1 MGVKQLLK
9 ENTAL
14 LANLFHIYSV
24 LLGGNRIRGKVGNQ
38 LIANGAF
45 LNQCHIQI
53 NGMDNRIVIEDLAR
67 LQNCMI
73 YIQGNGN
80 QIHIGKSVSLNYA
93 ELWIEDN
100 DNCLQ
105 IGDGSSADGKT
116 QAPVHMAVIE
126 GTSITL
132 GKDCMLSSGIEI
144 RTGDSHSIV
153 NNEGERIN
161 PSKGIV
167 VGNHVWIGTRSMLL
181 KGSRI
186 ADDCIVGA
194 GSIVTGAFDEGRCAL
209 AGNPA
214 KVLRKDVFWKR
225 ERI

>member
-1 MGVKQLLK
+1 MGVKQFLK

-14 LANLFHIYSV
+14 LAKLFHMYSV
-24 LLGGNRIRGKVGNQ
+24 LLGVNKIKGKAGNQ
-38 LIANGAF
+38 LIAEGAF
-45 LNQCHIQI
+45 LKRCRIQI
-53 NGMDNRIVIEDLAR
+53 NGMNNQIVVEDLAQ

-100 DNCLQ
+100 DNRLQ
-105 IGDGSSADGKT
+105 IEDGSSADGKK

-126 GTSITL
+126 GTSIIL

-161 PSKGIV
+161 PSKEIV
-167 VGNHVWIGTRSMLL
+167 VGNHVWIGTRAMLL

-194 GSIVTGAFDEGRCAL
+194 GSMVTGSFDEAGCAL

-214 KVLRKDVFWKR
+214 KVLRKDVSWKR

>member
-1 MGVKQLLK
+1 MGVKQFLK

-14 LANLFHIYSV
+14 LAKLFHMYSV
-24 LLGGNRIRGKVGNQ
+24 LLGVNKIKGKAGNQ
-38 LIANGAF
+38 LIAEGDF
-45 LNQCHIQI
+45 LKRCRIQI
-53 NGMDNRIVIEDLAR
+53 NGTNNQIVVEDLAR

-80 QIHIGKSVSLNYA
+80 QIHIGRSVSLNYA

-100 DNCLQ
+100 DNRLQ
-105 IGDGSSADGKT
+105 IEDGSSADGKK

-126 GTSITL
+126 GTRIIL

-153 NNEGERIN
+153 NNEGDRIN
-161 PSKGIV
+161 PSKEIV
-167 VGNHVWIGTRSMLL
+167 VGNHVWIGTRAMLL

-194 GSIVTGAFDEGRCAL
+194 GSMVTGSFDEAGCAL

-214 KVLRKDVFWKR
+214 KVLRKDVSWKR

>member
-1 MGVKQLLK
+1 MGVKQFLK

-14 LANLFHIYSV
+14 LAKLFHMYSV
-24 LLGGNRIRGKVGNQ
+24 LLGVNKIKGKAGNQ
-38 LIANGAF
+38 LIAEGAF
-45 LNQCHIQI
+45 LKRCRIQI
-53 NGMDNRIVIEDLAR
+53 NGTNNQIVVEDLAR

-100 DNCLQ
+100 DNRLQ
-105 IGDGSSADGKT
+105 IEDGSSADGKK

-126 GTSITL
+126 GTRIIL

-161 PSKGIV
+161 PSKEIV
-167 VGNHVWIGTRSMLL
+167 VGNHVWIGTRAMLL

-194 GSIVTGAFDEGRCAL
+194 GSMVTGSFDEAGCAL

-214 KVLRKDVFWKR
+214 KVLRKDVSWKR

>member
-1 MGVKQLLK
+1 MGVKQFLK

-14 LANLFHIYSV
+14 LEKLFHMYSV
-24 LLGGNRIRGKVGNQ
+24 LLGVNKIKGKAGNQ
-38 LIANGAF
+38 LIAEGAF
-45 LNQCHIQI
+45 LKRCRIQI
-53 NGMDNRIVIEDLAR
+53 NGTNNQIVVEDLAR

-100 DNCLQ
+100 DNRLQ
-105 IGDGSSADGKT
+105 IEDGSSADGKK

-126 GTSITL
+126 GTRIIL

-161 PSKGIV
+161 PSKEIV
-167 VGNHVWIGTRSMLL
+167 VGNHVWIGTRAMLL

-194 GSIVTGAFDEGRCAL
+194 GSMVTGSFDEAGCAL

-214 KVLRKDVFWKR
+214 KVLRKDVSWKR

>member
-1 MGVKQLLK
+1 MGVKQFLK

-14 LANLFHIYSV
+14 LAKLFHMYSV
-24 LLGGNRIRGKVGNQ
+24 LLGVNKIKGKAGNQ
-38 LIANGAF
+38 LIAEGAF
-45 LNQCHIQI
+45 LKRCRIQI
-53 NGMDNRIVIEDLAR
+53 NGTNNQIVVEDLAR

-100 DNCLQ
+100 DNRLQ
-105 IGDGSSADGKT
+105 IEDGSSADGKK

-126 GTSITL
+126 GTRIIL

-153 NNEGERIN
+153 DNEGERIN
-161 PSKGIV
+161 PSKEIV
-167 VGNHVWIGTRSMLL
+167 VGNHVWIGTRAMLL

-194 GSIVTGAFDEGRCAL
+194 GSMVTGSFDEAGCAL

-214 KVLRKDVFWKR
+214 KVLRKDVSWKR

>member
-14 LANLFHIYSV
+14 LAKLFHMYSV
-24 LLGGNRIRGKVGNQ
+24 LLGANKIRGKAGNQ
-38 LIANGAF
+38 LIAEGAF
-45 LNQCHIQI
+45 LNRCCIQI
-53 NGMDNRIVIEDLAR
+53 NGTNNKIDIDDLSR

-100 DNCLQ
+100 DNRLQ
-105 IGDGSSADGKT
+105 IEDGSSADGKK

-126 GTSITL
+126 GTRIIL

-161 PSKGIV
+161 PSKEIV
-167 VGNHVWIGTRSMLL
+167 VGNHVWIGMRAMLL

-194 GSIVTGAFDEGRCAL
+194 GSIVTGSFDEAGCAL

-214 KVLRKDVFWKR
+214 KVLRKDVSWKR

>member
-1 MGVKQLLK
+1 MGVKQFLK

-14 LANLFHIYSV
+14 LEKLFHMYSV
-24 LLGGNRIRGKVGNQ
+24 LLGVNKIKGKAGNQ
-38 LIANGAF
+38 LIAEGAF
-45 LNQCHIQI
+45 LKRCRIQI
-53 NGMDNRIVIEDLAR
+53 NGTNNQIVVKDLAR

-100 DNCLQ
+100 DNRLQ
-105 IGDGSSADGKT
+105 IEDGSSADGKK

-126 GTSITL
+126 GNRIIL

-161 PSKGIV
+161 PSKEIV
-167 VGNHVWIGTRSMLL
+167 VGNHVWIGTRAMLL

-194 GSIVTGAFDEGRCAL
+194 GSMVTGSFDEAGCAL

-214 KVLRKDVFWKR
+214 KVLRKDVSWKR

>member
-1 MGVKQLLK
+1 MGVKQFLK

-14 LANLFHIYSV
+14 LEKLFHMYSV
-24 LLGGNRIRGKVGNQ
+24 LLGVNKIKGKAGNQ
-38 LIANGAF
+38 LIAEGAF
-45 LNQCHIQI
+45 LKRCRIQI
-53 NGMDNRIVIEDLAR
+53 NGTNNQIVVKDLAR

-100 DNCLQ
+100 DNRLQ
-105 IGDGSSADGKT
+105 IEDGSSADGKK

-126 GTSITL
+126 GTRIIL

-161 PSKGIV
+161 PSKEIV
-167 VGNHVWIGTRSMLL
+167 VGNHVWIGTRAMLL

-194 GSIVTGAFDEGRCAL
+194 GSMVTGSFDEAGCAL

-214 KVLRKDVFWKR
+214 KVLRKDVSWKR